1 MNNERF
7 ILNTAEK
14 RIKDC
19 LKDYSN
25 EFLAINITL
34 SSSGIEGV
42 RELLIGGYKIP
53 TVEEYLEKSRK
64 EKKETVSAQDEKNP
78 MFVERIKIFNDLANE
93 INTLGKNIDEETIK
107 EIIGK
112 VMKNAY

>member
-7 ILNTAEK
+7 LSNTAEK

-42 RELLIGGYKIP
+42 RELLRSGYKIP
-53 TVEEYLEKSRK
+53 TIEEYLEKTRK
-64 EKKETVSAQDEKNP
+64 EKRKRLVPK
-78 MFVERIKIFNDLANE
+78 MRKILC
-93 INTLGKNIDEETIK
+93 L
-107 EIIGK
+107 
-112 VMKNAY
+112 

>member
-7 ILNTAEK
+7 LSNTAEK

-19 LKDYSN
+19 FKDYSN
-25 EFLAINITL
+25 EFIAINLTL

-42 RELLIGGYKIP
+42 RELLRNGYKIP

-64 EKKETVSAQDEKNP
+64 EKKETVSAQDERNP
-78 MFVERIKIFNDLANE
+78 MFTERVKIFNDLANE

-107 EIIGK
+107 EIIQK
-112 VMKNAY
+112 IMKNAY

>member
-7 ILNTAEK
+7 LSNTAEK

-42 RELLIGGYKIP
+42 RELLISGYKIP

-107 EIIGK
+107 EIIQK
-112 VMKNAY
+112 IMKNAY